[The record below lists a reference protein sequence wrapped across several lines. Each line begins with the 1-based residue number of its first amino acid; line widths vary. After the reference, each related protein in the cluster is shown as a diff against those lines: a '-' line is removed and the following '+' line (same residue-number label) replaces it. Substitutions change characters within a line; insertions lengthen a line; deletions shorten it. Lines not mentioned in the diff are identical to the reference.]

1 MNLINIWYTISNSKQ
16 RHTANAFG
24 NAIIVN
30 DKKADIYRTFADWI
44 ELQYASPT
52 FKLTFQRKSA
62 LVTTLRAHV
71 DLIEKLIDDRYEFIR
86 TARFQSDTIEMRF
99 SQYQWMGIGRS
110 LVILREVFN
119 SEMFLSCWSL
129 IEENI
134 NFWGKSCWSLIKDN
148 INFWEENADS
158 DSEKTLDSINDLF
171 DETADEIIEAILDD
185 DARDVSTTISGSVAT
200 NPIKRNS
207 RDLCKHLTLASQEV
221 DLENNS
227 YLKLLSSGGLFV
239 PSRELA
245 DFVYD
250 CFVILCSLEK
260 EIVLLGMSIA
270 KVVNCTLTHFSC
282 NMHHDWSFKFASII
296 VVYVFF
302 NNKQKKLGFG

>member
-1 MNLINIWYTISNSKQ
+1 MNSVNIWCAISNSKQ
-16 RHTANAFG
+16 RYTANVFG
-24 NAIIVN
+24 NAIIVG
-30 DKKADIYRTFADWI
+30 DKKADIYRTFADSI

-52 FKLTFQRKSA
+52 FKLTCQTKSA
-62 LVTTLRAHV
+62 LVTTLQAQV
-71 DLIEKLIDDRYEFIR
+71 DLIDKLIDDRYEFIR
-86 TARFQSDTIEMRF
+86 TARFQNDTIEMRF
-99 SQYQWMGIGRS
+99 SQYQWMSIGRS

-119 SEMFLSCWSL
+119 SEMLLSCWSL

-134 NFWGKSCWSLIKDN
+134 NFWK
-148 INFWEENADS
+148 ENADS

-185 DARDVSTTISGSVAT
+185 DDREVSTTISDSVAT

-221 DLENNS
+221 DL
-227 YLKLLSSGGLFV
+227 KLLSSGGLFV

-245 DFVYD
+245 DFVCD
-250 CFVILCSLEK
+250 CFVILCTLEK
-260 EIVLLGMSIA
+260 EIVLLGISIA
-270 KVVNCTLTHFSC
+270 KVVTCTLTHFSC
-282 NMHHDWSFKFASII
+282 NMHHDWSFKFAPII